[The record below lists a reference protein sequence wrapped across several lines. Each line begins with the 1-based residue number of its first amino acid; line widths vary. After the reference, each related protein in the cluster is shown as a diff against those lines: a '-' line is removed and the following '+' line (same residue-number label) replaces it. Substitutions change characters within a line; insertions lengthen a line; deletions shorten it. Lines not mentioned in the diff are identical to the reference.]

1 MKVVKILFEY
11 LMSSVSRK
19 VFAKPLPPPLRNFI
33 TVLGGLKME
42 KR

>member
-1 MKVVKILFEY
+1 MVKILFEY

-19 VFAKPLPPPLRNFI
+19 AFAKSLPPPHLNFI